1 MSNTDNTSAHR
12 GLRGDP
18 LWRALGLL
26 GLRGGPV
33 ARSLLLGILG
43 AGSALALAAL
53 SAWLI
58 TRAWQMPPVLSLSVV
73 VTAVRA
79 LGISRGLFR
88 YLERLATHDLAFDA
102 MSTARSRLYLAL
114 AGGPA
119 GYSVGLRRGELLS
132 RTGTDVDEIGN
143 ALIRAIIPI
152 GVSIVVSGAAV
163 AIMAFVSLSAALVLA
178 IALLVSGVVA
188 PWLAVRGAQMAARA
202 EAAAQ
207 TRNAGA
213 IMTLLDHAAELSV
226 AGRRDA
232 LLDESRAAESE
243 ATEAADRGATQG
255 AWASAAVPLAVGISV
270 LAAALVGIGLA
281 DSVSPMA
288 LGVLILLPLSAF
300 ESTGPMTEAAMQLQR
315 SRNSAR
321 RIMAMIDRAGDFQ
334 EPPHSAAVGT
344 GRDTVVTRRL
354 RWGWPGGE
362 VFGGDDGVD
371 LDIEPGS
378 RIAIVGPSGC
388 GKSTLLLTLAGLL
401 PPVAG
406 TVTRP
411 GNNDDT
417 IRYFAEDGHIFTTSV
432 RENLLVSRGD
442 APDAMIADV
451 IDRVGLGEWVAGLP
465 QGVDTPLDAG
475 ADSVSGGQR
484 RRLLLARALINKAP
498 ILLLDE
504 PGENLDRV
512 DSDRLQRELLDTAH
526 AVLVGPDRAVVVVTH
541 RLPVDHR
548 ADTVIDLRRILPS
561 EKPVADARNR
571 E

>member
-1 MSNTDNTSAHR
+1 LA
-12 GLRGDP
+12 
-18 LWRALGLL
+18 
-26 GLRGGPV
+26 
-33 ARSLLLGILG
+33 LGILG

-58 TRAWQMPPVLSLSVV
+58 TRAWQMPPVLYLSVA
-73 VTAVRA
+73 VTSVRA

-163 AIMAFVSLSAALVLA
+163 AIMAIVSLWAALVLA
-178 IALLVSGVVA
+178 IALLVSGVLA
-188 PWLAVRGAQMAARA
+188 PWLAARGARSATRA
-202 EAAAQ
+202 EATAR

-213 IMTLLDHAAELSV
+213 IMTLLDHAAELAV
-226 AGRRDA
+226 AGRRQT
-232 LLDESRAAESE
+232 LLDEARSAE
-243 ATEAADRGATQG
+243 ADAVDAGDRGARQG
-255 AWASAAVPLAVGISV
+255 AWAGAAVPLAVGVSV
-270 LAAALVGIGLA
+270 LAAALIGIGLA
-281 DSVSPMA
+281 EGASPMA

-300 ESTGPMTEAAMQLQR
+300 ESTGPMTEAALQLQK

-321 RIMAMIDRAGDFQ
+321 RIMAMIDRAEDFAQ
-334 EPPHSAAVGT
+334 PAPTATTGT
-344 GRDTVVTRRL
+344 DPDALVARGL

-362 VFGGDDGVD
+362 VFGGEHGLD
-371 LDIEPGS
+371 LRIERGS

-388 GKSTLLLTLAGLL
+388 GKSSLLLTLAGLL
-401 PPVAG
+401 APVAG
-406 TVTRP
+406 TVTRLADNP
-411 GNNDDT
+411 V
-417 IRYFAEDGHIFTTSV
+417 RYFAEDGHIFTTSV

-442 APDAMIADV
+442 ATDAQI
-451 IDRVGLGEWVAGLP
+451 IDAINRVGLGDWVAGLP

-484 RRLLLARALINKAP
+484 RRLLLARALINESP

-504 PGENLDRV
+504 PGENLDRA
-512 DSDRLQRELLDTAH
+512 DSDRLQSELLDASTA
-526 AVLVGPDRAVVVVTH
+526 ALVDPDRAVVVVTH
-541 RLPVDHR
+541 RLPARHH
-548 ADTVIDLRRILPS
+548 ADLVLTLPAVSPTENTVAEPR
-561 EKPVADARNR
+561 
-571 E
+571 

>member
-1 MSNTDNTSAHR
+1 M
-12 GLRGDP
+12 
-18 LWRALGLL
+18 GLL
-26 GLRGGPV
+26 GLRGGPL

-58 TRAWQMPPVLSLSVV
+58 TRAWQMPPVLSLSVA

-213 IMTLLDHAAELSV
+213 IMTLLDHAAELAV

-281 DSVSPMA
+281 DTVSPMA

-321 RIMAMIDRAGDFQ
+321 RIMAMIDRAGDF
-334 EPPHSAAVGT
+334 EVPTHSAAVGT
-344 GRDTVVTRRL
+344 GRDAVMARGL
-354 RWGWPGGE
+354 RWGWPGGD

-406 TVTRP
+406 TLTRP
-411 GNNDDT
+411 GNDDT

-442 APDAMIADV
+442 APGAMIADV

-475 ADSVSGGQR
+475 ADSISGGQR

-498 ILLLDE
+498 VLLLDE
-504 PGENLDRV
+504 PGENLDRA
-512 DSDRLQRELLDTAH
+512 DSDRLQRELLDTSH
-526 AVLVGPDRAVVVVTH
+526 AALVETDRAVVVVTH

>member
-1 MSNTDNTSAHR
+1 MSNADNTSVR
-12 GLRGDP
+12 GLQGDP

-26 GLRGGPV
+26 GLRGRPV

-58 TRAWQMPPVLSLSVV
+58 TRAWEMPPVLSLSVA

-143 ALIRAIIPI
+143 ALIRAVIPI
-152 GVSIVVSGAAV
+152 GVSMVVSGAAV
-163 AIMAFVSLSAALVLA
+163 VIMAFVSLWAALVLA
-178 IALLVSGVVA
+178 MALLICGVVA
-188 PWLAVRGAQMAARA
+188 PWLAVRGARIAARA
-202 EAAAQ
+202 ESAAQ

-213 IMTLLDHAAELSV
+213 IMTVLDHAAELAV
-226 AGRRDA
+226 AGRREV
-232 LLDESRAAESE
+232 LLDEARVAESDV
-243 ATEAADRGATQG
+243 ADAADRGAMHG
-255 AWASAAVPLAVGISV
+255 AWANAVVPLAVGVSV

-281 DSVSPMA
+281 DAVSPMA

-300 ESTGPMTEAAMQLQR
+300 ESTGPMTEAALQLQR
-315 SRNSAR
+315 SHSSAR
-321 RIMAMIDRAGDFQ
+321 RIMSMIDRADDFGHIV
-334 EPPHSAAVGT
+334 PPVAVGT
-344 GRDTVVTRRL
+344 GRNAVVARGL
-354 RWGWPGGE
+354 CWGWPGGD
-362 VFGGDDGVD
+362 VFGGEDGMD
-371 LDIEPGS
+371 LDIESGS
-378 RIAIVGPSGC
+378 RVALIGPSGC

-401 PPVAG
+401 PPVTG

-411 GNNDDT
+411 GNEDYAV
-417 IRYFAEDGHIFTTSV
+417 RYFAEDGHIFTTSV

-442 APDAMIADV
+442 APDSMIIDV

-465 QGVDTPLDAG
+465 QGIDTPLDAG
-475 ADSVSGGQR
+475 ADSISGGQR
-484 RRLLLARALINKAP
+484 RRLLLARALINEAP
-498 ILLLDE
+498 VLLLDE
-504 PGENLDRV
+504 PGENLDRH
-512 DSDRLQRELLDTAH
+512 DSDRLQRELLDASDE
-526 AVLVGPDRAVVVVTH
+526 ALVDPDRAVVVVTH
-541 RLPVDHR
+541 RLPIHHR
-548 ADTVIDLRRILPS
+548 ADVVIDLGRISPS
-561 EKPVADARNR
+561 ENPVADTRKR